1 MQAYRFGTDLL
12 TISSDSFAG
21 ATGFCCKGIPL
32 IRRNLK
38 MAVAANK
45 STILASIF
53 NNFTDILTIA
63 LLMSWNYVDIC
74 LLALLINASRVIA

>member
-21 ATGFCCKGIPL
+21 ATRFCCKGIPL

-38 MAVAANK
+38 MAVTANK

-53 NNFTDILTIA
+53 NNFTDIA